1 MDAILN
7 FFEFILLSLLS
18 IVEFVVIANAIMSWL
33 IAFNI
38 VNMRHPIVS
47 QIARGL
53 DAVTR
58 PLLRPIQRIIP
69 AMGGL
74 DISPLILIL
83 VIEGARNYLIPPFFV
98 WLHTLV
104 GGPVGI

>member
-7 FFEFILLSLLS
+7 FSEFILLSLLG

-74 DISPLILIL
+74 DISPLILIV
-83 VIEGARNYLIPPFFV
+83 VIEGARGYLIPPFFI

-104 GGPVGI
+104 GGPVGV

>member
-1 MDAILN
+1 MDALLN
-7 FFEFILLSLLS
+7 FSEFILLSLLG
-18 IVEFVVIANAIMSWL
+18 IVEFVIIANAVMSWL
-33 IAFNI
+33 VAFNI

-53 DAVTR
+53 DAATR
-58 PLLRPIQRIIP
+58 PLLRPIQKVIP

-74 DISPLILIL
+74 DISPVIVIL
-83 VIEGARNYLIPPFFV
+83 VIEGARGYLIPPLFA

-104 GGPVGI
+104 GGPVGV

>member
-7 FFEFILLSLLS
+7 FSEFILLSLLG

-38 VNMRHPIVS
+38 VNMRHPLVS

-83 VIEGARNYLIPPFFV
+83 VIEGARNYLIPPFFI